1 MGDKDFDKESQRMSG
16 KKRSAEVA
24 LLFVGIESC
33 GTLKAELPVRR
44 LAASLADA
52 TAFVLFQKL
61 DCGRRHRFVDVSTR
75 ETATVSAVPVS
86 LSDH

>member
-1 MGDKDFDKESQRMSG
+1 M
-16 KKRSAEVA
+16 A

-33 GTLKAELPVRR
+33 KALESELSVRR

-52 TAFVLFQKL
+52 TAFVLFQEL
-61 DCGRRHRFVDVSTR
+61 DCRRRYRFVDVPTR
-75 ETATVSAVPVS
+75 ETATVRPVPVS